1 MKATND
7 TGNNLIY
14 EVSVGAEGVGAGRG
28 VCRYVHTLFVLQ
40 TSLHYHLYS

>member
-14 EVSVGAEGVGAGRG
+14 EVNVGAEGVGAGRG
-28 VCRYVHTLFVLQ
+28 VCRYVRAYTIRATDLIALPFV
-40 TSLHYHLYS
+40 